1 MKKIGI
7 WEDIGN
13 VEFDGDEV
21 RCLKPAS
28 RRARRKA
35 KAGLIKIER
44 LQFVPLGDIVV
55 VYDLQNPVF

>member
-13 VEFDGDEV
+13 VEFAGDEV

-28 RRARRKA
+28 RRAQRKA